1 MESRCSE
8 QKNTCEVTEHIRW
21 RNIMSALL
29 QNIQKYWTKRA
40 DSYAFGQFTDDSEKR
55 WMKVVLREFPKGE
68 RIKVLDIGTGPGFF
82 AINLAKRGFEVTA
95 VDYTPAMLEEAK
107 KNAGA
112 YRDSIRFLQMDAQKL
127 TFADET
133 FDVVISRNLTWNLEN
148 PQKAY
153 KEWRRVLKKGGVML
167 NFDAGWYEYLYDEEK
182 AKQFQQDRENV
193 ERAGCFDYNG
203 YEDADKMEEISRS
216 LILSKVK
223 RPQADL
229 QMMLE
234 AGFTKFY
241 VDTEIW
247 QETLDEEEKVNYAST
262 PGFMLKGIR

>member
-1 MESRCSE
+1 
-8 QKNTCEVTEHIRW
+8 
-21 RNIMSALL
+21 MSALL

-40 DSYAFGQFTDDSEKR
+40 DSYAFGQFTDDNENR
-55 WMKVVLREFPKGE
+55 WMKVVLREFPEGKGL
-68 RIKVLDIGTGPGFF
+68 KVLDIGTGPGFF
-82 AINLAKRGFEVTA
+82 AINLAKRGYEVTA

-107 KNAGA
+107 RNAGA
-112 YRDSIRFLQMDAQKL
+112 YRDSIRFMQMDAQKL
-127 TFADET
+127 TFSDET

-153 KEWRRVLKKGGVML
+153 KEWRRVLKKDGVML

-182 AKQFQQDRENV
+182 AKQFKQDRENV

-229 QMMLE
+229 KMMLE

>member
-1 MESRCSE
+1 
-8 QKNTCEVTEHIRW
+8 
-21 RNIMSALL
+21 MSALL

-40 DSYAFGQFTDDSEKR
+40 DSYAFGQFTDDNENR
-55 WMKVVLREFPKGE
+55 WMKIVLREFPEGKGL
-68 RIKVLDIGTGPGFF
+68 KVLDIGTGPGFF
-82 AINLAKRGFEVTA
+82 AINLAKRGYEVTA

-107 KNAGA
+107 RNAGV
-112 YRDSIRFLQMDAQKL
+112 YRDSIRFMQMDAQKL
-127 TFADET
+127 TFSDET

-153 KEWRRVLKKGGVML
+153 KEWRRVLKKDGVML

-182 AKQFQQDRENV
+182 AKQFKQDRENV

-247 QETLDEEEKVNYAST
+247 KETLDEEEKVNYAST
-262 PGFMLKGIR
+262 PGFLLKGIR